1 MRAAA
6 LAACATA
13 LLLALFL
20 LCLLWE
26 WRISPLRPGGS
37 WLVLKALPLL
47 APLNG
52 LVRGRRYTYQ
62 WSALF
67 ILAYTC
73 EGIVRAATE
82 GGASRILAIAEL
94 VLSTAFFVVAIAF
107 ARKAAPTPRAA
118 D

>member
-13 LLLALFL
+13 LLAALFA

-26 WRISPLRPGGS
+26 WRIAPLRPGGS
-37 WLVLKALPLL
+37 WLVLKSLPLL
-47 APLNG
+47 VPLPG
-52 LVRGRRYTYQ
+52 ILRGRRYTYQ

-67 ILAYTC
+67 ILAYVC

-82 GGASRILAIAEL
+82 AGAARAMAIAEL
-94 VLSTAFFVVAIAF
+94 ALSAAYFAIAIAF
-107 ARKAAPTPRAA
+107 ARKTAPTPRAA